1 VYLREFGIQ
10 DIKCFDEKVHLP
22 FPHDGVDYSGWI
34 VLLGGNGMGKSTL
47 LQAIAITLLGPLAG
61 QRLLLNPDGWVRKER
76 AFGGFQASIVRGERD
91 TATGQP
97 RKKPYETVFTVTGR
111 NPIEVGGIPY
121 YEPQLILTS
130 ETKDKKSLMSGP
142 YAARK
147 TGWFSCGYGPFR
159 RLLGGASEVS
169 QLMFSTG
176 RESRFVTLF
185 REAAALTQCAEWL
198 SSLYS
203 RSIDPHHPDK
213 ERAKKTYE
221 VVRRVIDN
229 LLPHPVRLCQI
240 TTERVTFISAGGA
253 EVAVLDLSDG
263 YRSFLALAIDILL
276 HLEASTDDF
285 GALVEKDEEG
295 TRVIAEGVILID
307 EIDAH
312 LHPIWQREIGFR
324 LRQSF
329 PRMQFIVTSHS
340 PFVAQ
345 AASDGGLIVLRDTEE
360 NGAVRAEYPV
370 DSVRGWRVDQILTS
384 PLFGLTG
391 TRDEETE
398 DLIRE
403 HADLVARRQW
413 KKLNEKERKELIQLE
428 ERLAQ
433 RLTAP
438 GETAEE
444 RLRQQEMEK
453 YVEETL
459 TKLGTTK

>member
-1 VYLREFGIQ
+1 VYLREFRML
-10 DIKCFDEKVHLP
+10 DIKCFEDIQLH
-22 FPHDGVDYSGWI
+22 FPRDADDYSGWI
-34 VLLGGNGMGKSTL
+34 VVLGGNGVGKSTL
-47 LQAIAITLLGPLAG
+47 LQAIAIALVGPLAG
-61 QRLLLNPDGWVRKER
+61 QRLLNPDGWVREER
-76 AFGGFQASIVRGERD
+76 KLGYFSASIVKGEKD
-91 TATGQP
+91 IAFGQP
-97 RKKPYETVFTVTGR
+97 RKKPYETSFTVTGR
-111 NPIEVGGIPY
+111 NLVDFRGMPHDQ
-121 YEPQLILTS
+121 PQLIHTS
-130 ETKDKKSLMSGP
+130 ETKAMKSLMSGP

-159 RLLGGASEVS
+159 RLLGGASEES
-169 QLMFSTG
+169 KLMFSAG

-185 REAAALTQCAEWL
+185 REAAALTQCTEWL

-203 RSIDPHHPDK
+203 RSIDPHHPEK
-213 ERAKKTYE
+213 EEAKKAFD
-221 VVRRVIDN
+221 VVRRVIDD
-229 LLPHPVRLCQI
+229 LLPGSVRVCRV
-240 TTERVTFISAGGA
+240 TTDRVTFVSGGGA

-263 YRSFLALAIDILL
+263 YRSFLALAIDILR

-285 GALVEKDEEG
+285 GAMFEKEDG
-295 TRVIAEGVILID
+295 DMRVIAEGVILID

-312 LHPIWQREIGFR
+312 LHPIWQREIGFL

-345 AASDGGLIVLRDTEE
+345 AATDGGLIVLRDIEE
-360 NGAVRAEYPV
+360 NGVVRAEYPV

-384 PLFGLTG
+384 PLFGLSG
-391 TRDEETE
+391 TRDGDTE

-413 KKLNEKERKELIQLE
+413 KKLNERERKELIQVE

-444 RLRQQEMEK
+444 RSLQRDMEN
-453 YVEETL
+453 YVEDTL
-459 TKLGTTK
+459 KKLGTAK

>member
-1 VYLREFGIQ
+1 VYLRQFKIQ
-10 DIKCFDEKVHLP
+10 DIKCFEDIQLH
-22 FPHDGVDYSGWI
+22 FPHDGDDFSGWI
-34 VLLGGNGMGKSTL
+34 VVLGGNGVGKSTL
-47 LQAIAITLLGPLAG
+47 LQSMAIALVGPLAV
-61 QRLLLNPDGWVRKER
+61 QRLHNPDGWVRQDKN
-76 AFGGFQASIVRGERD
+76 FGYFSASFVRGAKD
-91 TATGQP
+91 VASGQP
-97 RKKPYETVFTVTGR
+97 RKKPYETTFAVTGR
-111 NPIEVGGIPY
+111 NLVALRGIPHDQ
-121 YEPQLILTS
+121 PQLIHTS
-130 ETKDKKSLMSGP
+130 ETRAMKSLMSGP

-159 RLLGGASEVS
+159 RLLGGASEES
-169 QLMFSTG
+169 KFMFSAG

-185 REAAALTQCAEWL
+185 REAAALTQCTEWL

-203 RSIDPHHPDK
+203 RSIDPHHSDK
-213 ERAKKTYE
+213 ERAKKAFE
-221 VVRRVIDN
+221 VVRRVIDD
-229 LLPHPVRLCQI
+229 LLPGSVRVCRI
-240 TTERVTFISAGGA
+240 TTDRVTFISAGGA

-263 YRSFLALAIDILL
+263 YRSFLALAIDILR
-276 HLEASTDDF
+276 HLEGSSDDF
-285 GALVEKDEEG
+285 GAMFEKQDG
-295 TRVIAEGVILID
+295 DWRVIAEGVILID

-312 LHPIWQREIGFR
+312 LHPIWQREIGFL

-345 AASDGGLIVLRDTEE
+345 AATDGGLIVLRDMEE
-360 NGAVRAEYPV
+360 NGPVRAEYPV
-370 DSVRGWRVDQILTS
+370 ESVKGWRVDQILTS
-384 PLFGLTG
+384 PLFGLSG

-413 KKLNEKERKELIQLE
+413 NKLNESERKVLVQLE

-444 RLRQQEMEK
+444 RSLQVDMEK
-453 YVEETL
+453 YVKRML
-459 TKLGTTK
+459 TKLETTK

>member
-1 VYLREFGIQ
+1 VYLREFRIQ
-10 DIKCFDEKVHLP
+10 DIKCFEDVQLH
-22 FPHDGVDYSGWI
+22 FPHDGDDYSGWI
-34 VLLGGNGMGKSTL
+34 VLLGENGMGKSTL
-47 LQAIAITLLGPLAG
+47 LQAMAISLVGPLAG
-61 QRLLLNPDGWVRKER
+61 QRLLNPDGWVREDKKLGS
-76 AFGGFQASIVRGERD
+76 FLASIIKGDRD
-91 TATGQP
+91 IASGQP
-97 RKKPYETVFTVTGR
+97 RRRPYETSFTVTGR
-111 NPIEVGGIPY
+111 NLIDLRGIPY
-121 YEPQLILTS
+121 DQPQLILTS
-130 ETKDKKSLMSGP
+130 ETKDQKSLMSGP

-185 REAAALTQCAEWL
+185 REAAALTQCTEWL

-213 ERAKKTYE
+213 ERAQKAYE
-221 VVRRVIDN
+221 VVRRVIDD
-229 LLPHPVRLCQI
+229 LLPDPVRLCRI
-240 TTERVTFISAGGA
+240 TTERVTFISVGGA

-263 YRSFLALAIDILL
+263 YRSFLALAIDILR

-312 LHPIWQREIGFR
+312 LHPIWQREIGFL

-360 NGAVRAEYPV
+360 NGVVRAEYPV

-384 PLFGLTG
+384 PLFGLSG

>member
-1 VYLREFGIQ
+1 
-10 DIKCFDEKVHLP
+10 
-22 FPHDGVDYSGWI
+22 
-34 VLLGGNGMGKSTL
+34 
-47 LQAIAITLLGPLAG
+47 
-61 QRLLLNPDGWVRKER
+61 
-76 AFGGFQASIVRGERD
+76 
-91 TATGQP
+91 
-97 RKKPYETVFTVTGR
+97 
-111 NPIEVGGIPY
+111 
-121 YEPQLILTS
+121 
-130 ETKDKKSLMSGP
+130 
-142 YAARK
+142 
-147 TGWFSCGYGPFR
+147 
-159 RLLGGASEVS
+159 
-169 QLMFSTG
+169 MFSTG

-213 ERAKKTYE
+213 ERAQKAYE
-221 VVRRVIDN
+221 VVRRVIDD
-229 LLPHPVRLCQI
+229 LLPDPVRLCRI
-240 TTERVTFISAGGA
+240 TTERVTFISVGGA

-263 YRSFLALAIDILL
+263 YRSFLALAIDILR

-295 TRVIAEGVILID
+295 TRVIADGVILID

-312 LHPIWQREIGFR
+312 LHPIWQREIGFL

-360 NGAVRAEYPV
+360 KGVVRAEYPV

-384 PLFGLTG
+384 PLFGLSG